1 MDRKV
6 PGVFRDITDE
16 CGGNHSADID
26 RESKSG
32 LGQKP
37 REDRSETNCKDKLE
51 DCGCGTYGCGSVYVK
66 VFENRTECTGST
78 VSADHGD
85 RTGTYTDQRIDVKY
99 FGEPYGNQVLK
110 NNECDDQCKEY
121 NHGFSTAFEHL
132 QIGLKSYRGK
142 E

>member
-51 DCGCGTYGCGSVYVK
+51 DCGCVHIGMAFVLLLILDQKTVILGYGSWEKQSSQKLRLRYIWLWL
-66 VFENRTECTGST
+66 RL
-78 VSADHGD
+78 
-85 RTGTYTDQRIDVKY
+85 R
-99 FGEPYGNQVLK
+99 
-110 NNECDDQCKEY
+110 
-121 NHGFSTAFEHL
+121 
-132 QIGLKSYRGK
+132 
-142 E
+142 

>member
-16 CGGNHSADID
+16 CGGDHSADID

-51 DCGCGTYGCGSVYVK
+51 DCGCGTYCRILLKKACFHYMMKKVK
-66 VFENRTECTGST
+66 
-78 VSADHGD
+78 
-85 RTGTYTDQRIDVKY
+85 I
-99 FGEPYGNQVLK
+99 
-110 NNECDDQCKEY
+110 
-121 NHGFSTAFEHL
+121 
-132 QIGLKSYRGK
+132 I
-142 E
+142 